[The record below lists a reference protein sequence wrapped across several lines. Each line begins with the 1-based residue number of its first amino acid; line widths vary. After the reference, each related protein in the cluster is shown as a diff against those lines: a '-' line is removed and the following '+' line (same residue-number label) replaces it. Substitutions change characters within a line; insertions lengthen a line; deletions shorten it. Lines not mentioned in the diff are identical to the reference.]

1 MQVRCLHVI
10 FYLFFQ
16 KCLSAMMTLLAN
28 FTFSSAFL
36 AVCLFWRIDEL
47 CKLSYLYLFFFKGL
61 KRLPTKVVRVVSWW
75 FIFFLF
81 YCIYHAQKLTFFACW
96 HFHLSYYNF
105 GFMTT
110 SNHILCFDNYFS
122 NWYYLYD
129 IIYSMKVTI
138 YINVR

>member
-81 YCIYHAQKLTFFACW
+81 YCIYHAQKLTFLLADIFICLITTLVLWRQAIT
-96 HFHLSYYNF
+96 YYAL
-105 GFMTT
+105 TT
-110 SNHILCFDNYFS
+110 IFLT
-122 NWYYLYD
+122 D
-129 IIYSMKVTI
+129 IIYMILSIVWK
-138 YINVR
+138 